1 MKKKLTLL
9 LLLIISIFAFTG
21 CSAPDGR
28 VPDSGNGGS
37 GTTEQGLILT
47 DPTRKIIYTVDIRI
61 KTKDLIGTTNEIK
74 AKLDSTEDWVEK
86 ENLTDNSNYITLRI
100 KNTRL
105 NAFINSLKNDYE
117 TTSFNLESEDVSLDY
132 ADVQVKKQALQ
143 ATITK
148 LEWYKQGE
156 TNINT
161 LMEIDRE
168 IEKKQYELDKIE
180 RQILVYDQ
188 LVQFSTVKVYLYGEK
203 ASPTPPTYGKT
214 LSNSFKGGWEAVVS
228 ILKFILQAIVT
239 LIPFGIVIIPVGGI
253 VLGIV
258 FRDKIK
264 SRFRKNKE
272 EPKENQDK

>member
-9 LLLIISIFAFTG
+9 LLLIISIFAFAG